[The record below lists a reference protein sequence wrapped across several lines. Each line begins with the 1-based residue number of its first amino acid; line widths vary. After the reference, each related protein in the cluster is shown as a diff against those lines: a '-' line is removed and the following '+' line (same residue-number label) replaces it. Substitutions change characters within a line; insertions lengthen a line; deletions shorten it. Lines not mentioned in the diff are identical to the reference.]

1 MTSLPSKDNIRDIIL
16 EMKDEFISRDAIEKL
31 QSLQP
36 TSEEVNNIRNAHQRN
51 LEIPLGTAEQYL
63 LGRLNTQM
71 NRIFTLIFQCSPAF
85 QVLTAD

>member
-51 LEIPLGTAEQYL
+51 LEIPLGTAEQFL
-63 LGRLNTQM
+63 LGTKYKKIEFLLEYFSALQY
-71 NRIFTLIFQCSPAF
+71 FKS
-85 QVLTAD
+85 

>member
-1 MTSLPSKDNIRDIIL
+1 MFFQRSNQVNIAMTSLPSKDNIRDIIL

-36 TSEEVNNIRNAHQRN
+36 SVEEVNIIRQAHQQN

-63 LGRLNTQM
+63 LGQLHE
-71 NRIFTLIFQCSPAF
+71 
-85 QVLTAD
+85 